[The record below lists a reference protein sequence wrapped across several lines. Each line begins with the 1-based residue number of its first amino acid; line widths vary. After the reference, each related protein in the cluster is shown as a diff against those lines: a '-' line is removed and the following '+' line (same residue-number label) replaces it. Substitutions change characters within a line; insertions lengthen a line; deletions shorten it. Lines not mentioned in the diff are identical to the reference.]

1 MARAKRYDDGPI
13 HKQVELTVNG
23 NVITCDKGVVK
34 LIKSLDKAGAK
45 TRYSCQG
52 SWGYDIPYVAV
63 ERMNDIDKVRS
74 VVKKFW
80 KRCIIF
86 ESNEALDGM
95 TCYYALKSRFQI
107 NHADR
112 FLPSMKQSCHV
123 IAGNELLSKEAL

>member
-1 MARAKRYDDGPI
+1 MAKAKRYGGGPI
-13 HKQVELTVNG
+13 HEQVEIDVRGRT
-23 NVITCDKGVVK
+23 ITCDRGVVK
-34 LIKSLDKAGAK
+34 LLKSLDKAGAK

-63 ERMNDIDKVRS
+63 EQMNDIDKVRS

-80 KRCIIF
+80 KLCVIF
-86 ESNEALDGM
+86 ESNETLDGM
-95 TCYYALKSRFQI
+95 TCYYALKSKFQI

-123 IAGNELLSKEAL
+123 IAGNELLKEAAL